1 MRSVVIVMI
10 MTFTTLFLYIGKQET
25 EMSVV
30 IAFRCCAQLPLA
42 KLQMI
47 GLHEKPR
54 SAGRGPTLRLLT
66 RVLAQD
72 EQIDCGFT
80 TVTESF
86 VTY

>member
-1 MRSVVIVMI
+1 
-10 MTFTTLFLYIGKQET
+10 
-25 EMSVV
+25 
-30 IAFRCCAQLPLA
+30 
-42 KLQMI
+42 MI

-54 SAGRGPTLRLLT
+54 SAGRAPTLRRLT

-80 TVTESF
+80 TATESY